1 MIKKPK
7 IHPEYGI
14 NLVGI
19 QFGIRWNAVLCA
31 TKQEII
37 NFINNYISI
46 KKITKQYWKDRINQ
60 TGRWYVLKKATSN
73 PSAENAYYRKLW
85 KVRYSKTF
93 DKSKLYRIDKKSIY
107 RWDTKLSSS
116 SGVGTI
122 PTYLVDRDRKFSLSR
137 NDIMIYSHVDDL
149 GNVFFMKADSIDVAH
164 LYAFSRESRQ
174 LQYIIEIES

>member
-31 TKQEII
+31 TQQEII
-37 NFINNYISI
+37 NFISNYRLI
-46 KKITKQYWKDRINQ
+46 KSMAKKPPTSRDWWA
-60 TGRWYVLKKATSN
+60 TKKATINES
-73 PSAENAYYRKLW
+73 SENAYYRKLW
-85 KVRYSKTF
+85 KVRHSQTF

-122 PTYLVDRDRKFSLSR
+122 PTYLVDRDRNFSLSR
-137 NDIMIYSHVDDL
+137 NDIMIYSHMDDL

-174 LQYIIEIES
+174 LQYFIEIES

>member
-1 MIKKPK
+1 MRKPK

-19 QFGIRWNAVLCA
+19 QFGIRWNAILCA
-31 TKQEII
+31 TEQELI
-37 NFINNYISI
+37 NFISNYRSI
-46 KKITKQYWKDRINQ
+46 KEEEKKHRAHSRDW
-60 TGRWYVLKKATSN
+60 WEAKKATINESTDN
-73 PSAENAYYRKLW
+73 VYYRKLW
-85 KVRYSKTF
+85 KVRHSKTF
-93 DKSKLYRIDKKSIY
+93 DESKLYKIDKKSIY

-116 SGVGTI
+116 SGIGTI

-137 NDIMIYSHVDDL
+137 NDIMIYSHTDDL

-174 LQYIIEIES
+174 LQYIIEVES